1 MTSRVTPFLAA
12 ASITRLTAAWSGD
25 AGTAA
30 SLLASGAHGR
40 RDLRLGRNARRL
52 VARDLPGQRRGAAR
66 VRRAVRRGSLP
77 PRLRARLAGH
87 VRTTPRP
94 PPAPRCGRAPGAGPA
109 RIPPQA
115 RGGRG
120 RPPGTREDLFAA
132 GADEVSSSVPVWV
145 AGHLA

>member
-87 VRTTPRP
+87 VRTTPP
-94 PPAPRCGRAPGAGPA
+94 PPPPPRVGPG
-109 RIPPQA
+109 
-115 RGGRG
+115 RGGRAVPTPA
-120 RPPGTREDLFAA
+120 PPGRAL
-132 GADEVSSSVPVWV
+132 GAPRG
-145 AGHLA
+145 AR

>member
-77 PRLRARLAGH
+77 PRLRARLAGDLPNT
-87 VRTTPRP
+87 RR
-94 PPAPRCGRAPGAGPA
+94 PAPAPPSGPAPGAGPV
-109 RIPPQA
+109 RIP
-115 RGGRG
+115 
-120 RPPGTREDLFAA
+120 A
-132 GADEVSSSVPVWV
+132 GAGGGLGGAPRARS
-145 AGHLA
+145 ALANGP